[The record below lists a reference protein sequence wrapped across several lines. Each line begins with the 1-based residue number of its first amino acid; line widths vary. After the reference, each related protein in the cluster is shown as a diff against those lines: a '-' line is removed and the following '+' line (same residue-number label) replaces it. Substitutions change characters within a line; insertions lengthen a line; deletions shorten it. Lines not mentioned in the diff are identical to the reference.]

1 MTQSISR
8 AAIEQAAAHIT
19 GRTSL
24 QPEVA
29 IVTGSD
35 RGIWF
40 EVCRRLGEMG
50 YPVMLTSPNR
60 IIFPF
65 PPPKDLK

>member
-1 MTQSISR
+1 MKQRLSKKGGKV
-8 AAIEQAAAHIT
+8 E
-19 GRTSL
+19 GDGM
-24 QPEVA
+24 VA

-50 YPVMLTSPNR
+50 YPVVLTSPNR